1 MLRSELLW
9 SFPAVSWT
17 RCVWISELL
26 SRGENLDLWGM
37 SRGKYSAQWCLDLQ
51 VETERPVLFVSFC
64 SLNHFFFLGKNRWK
78 IFSAVSCSV
87 SSDRESGPLSCYSET
102 KCQELFITSFSFFFS
117 AIDEQQCFCLVPG
130 RMMKRPSIDT
140 TRHAPNVFIW
150 IDSGRVWSRTCHSE
164 WQKLDVSTIHPPELH
179 QLSFKNL

>member
-17 RCVWISELL
+17 RRVWISELL

-37 SRGKYSAQWCLDLQ
+37 SRGKYSARWCLDLQ

-102 KCQELFITSFSFFFS
+102 KCQELFITSFSFFSVRSMNSSVFVWCPVGWWS
-117 AIDEQQCFCLVPG
+117 APQSTPPGMLQMCSFESTRVVFGVVPV
-130 RMMKRPSIDT
+130 T
-140 TRHAPNVFIW
+140 L
-150 IDSGRVWSRTCHSE
+150 SGR
-164 WQKLDVSTIHPPELH
+164 
-179 QLSFKNL
+179 N